1 MEPEGL
7 KNGPDNHVDKEIV
20 GQPAVQEK
28 EHTKEN
34 EQRKRS

>member
-7 KNGPDNHVDKEIV
+7 KNGRDKRVDKVTV

-34 EQRKRS
+34 EQSKRS